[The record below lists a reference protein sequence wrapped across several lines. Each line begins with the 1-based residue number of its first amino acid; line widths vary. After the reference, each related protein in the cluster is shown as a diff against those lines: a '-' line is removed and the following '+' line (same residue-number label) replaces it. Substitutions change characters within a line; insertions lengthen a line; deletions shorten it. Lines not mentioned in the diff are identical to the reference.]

1 MKKKTWL
8 SQVTRIPRFCYTNKS
23 LCLGPSC
30 DPAHAAQPLIFK
42 PGRAKLQVEA
52 FYSVGIFPK
61 QSREAVALFRGW
73 PEKGPR
79 TEGEQAVVA
88 AEPDDVSLFGLVLQK
103 LKNSLKPLRAAE
115 RRHDSLSSETTK
127 QCGGF
132 ARPERVV
139 PSKTKSRGQ
148 LARLLPPS
156 ALQTAHFSLCGNSLY
171 S

>member
-1 MKKKTWL
+1 M
-8 SQVTRIPRFCYTNKS
+8 
-23 LCLGPSC
+23 
-30 DPAHAAQPLIFK
+30 
-42 PGRAKLQVEA
+42 
-52 FYSVGIFPK
+52 
-61 QSREAVALFRGW
+61 
-73 PEKGPR
+73 
-79 TEGEQAVVA
+79 A

-115 RRHDSLSSETTK
+115 RRHDSLSSEITK

-139 PSKTKSRGQ
+139 LSKTKSWGQ
-148 LARLLPPS
+148 LVRLLPPS